1 MAGRHADCESDSG
14 AGQTVKYCGE
24 ASMMRIL
31 LPVLMLLSSCG
42 YHLVGHGDGADV
54 IPADVRTLSIVGS
67 GESQQLLVPL
77 RQRLSS
83 ESFSLIEHGDSTDEE
98 HHATLRL
105 HIVPV
110 AFNPS
115 AYDAAGVATQYNMV
129 ISGSLQVDR
138 KGEIIW
144 QSGPIQRQGDVYV
157 AGDPTSIEASRER
170 LLRDLRKQ
178 WLQDAIGRL
187 RSGF

>member
-1 MAGRHADCESDSG
+1 
-14 AGQTVKYCGE
+14 
-24 ASMMRIL
+24 MMRIF
-31 LPVLMLLSSCG
+31 LPVLMLLTSCG
-42 YHLVGHGDGADV
+42 YHLVGHGDGTDV

-67 GESQQLLVPL
+67 GEAHQLLSPL

-83 ESFSLIEHGDSTDEE
+83 ESFSLIAHDDIADEE

-105 HIVPV
+105 HLSPP
-110 AFNPS
+110 AYNPS
-115 AYDAAGVATQYNMV
+115 AYDAAGVAIQYTMV
-129 ISGSLQVDR
+129 VSGSLQVDR
-138 KGEIIW
+138 RGEIIW
-144 QSGPIQRQGDVYV
+144 QSGTIQRQGDVFV
-157 AGDPTSIEASRER
+157 TGDPTSIEASRER

>member
-1 MAGRHADCESDSG
+1 M
-14 AGQTVKYCGE
+14 KY
-24 ASMMRIL
+24 IL
-31 LPVLMLLSSCG
+31 LPVLMLLTSCG
-42 YHLVGHGDGADV
+42 YHLVGQGGGV
-54 IPADVRTLSIVGS
+54 GVVPADVRTLSIVDS
-67 GESQQLLVPL
+67 GGAQQMLSPL

-83 ESFSLIEHGDSTDEE
+83 ESFSLIEHDNIADEE
-98 HHATLRL
+98 HHARLRL
-105 HIVPV
+105 QISPV

-115 AYDAAGVATQYNMV
+115 AYDVAGVAIQYRMV
-129 ISGSLQVDR
+129 LSGSLRLDR
-138 KGEIIW
+138 GGKVIW
-144 QSGPIQRQGDVYV
+144 QSGTIQRWGDVFV

>member
-1 MAGRHADCESDSG
+1 
-14 AGQTVKYCGE
+14 
-24 ASMMRIL
+24 MMRIL
-31 LPVLMLLSSCG
+31 LPVLMLLTSCG
-42 YHLVGHGDGADV
+42 YHLVGHGDGMGV

-67 GESQQLLVPL
+67 GESQQMLAPL
-77 RQRLSS
+77 RQRLNS

-105 HIVPV
+105 HVAPV

-115 AYDAAGVATQYNMV
+115 AYDAAGVAIQYRMV
-129 ISGSLQVDR
+129 ISGSLQVER
-138 KGEIIW
+138 MGEIIW
-144 QSGPIQRQGDVYV
+144 QSGTIQRLGDVFV
-157 AGDPTSIEASRER
+157 VGDPTSIEASRER

-178 WLQDAIGRL
+178 WLQDAMGRL